1 MTCLGLRDRSIV
13 RAIGFILFGILILI
27 HSKISLLVN
36 PHNFSTWKINSY
48 IIYDL
53 RYMWVLL
60 AIVVNLF
67 LLTNRFKI
75 INASLITHVR
85 LFLLRL
91 YSAPK
96 GLSNTSAQVALSVY
110 THWRQKNQ
118 PPFLKKFVF
127 LID

>member
-60 AIVVNLF
+60 AIFVNLF

-75 INASLITHVR
+75 INASLVTHVR
-85 LFLLRL
+85 LFLSLSFSPHKGLNHARSSRSQRL
-91 YSAPK
+91 YTLATKKS
-96 GLSNTSAQVALSVY
+96 T
-110 THWRQKNQ
+110 
-118 PPFLKKFVF
+118 PFLKKVC
-127 LID
+127 IPN